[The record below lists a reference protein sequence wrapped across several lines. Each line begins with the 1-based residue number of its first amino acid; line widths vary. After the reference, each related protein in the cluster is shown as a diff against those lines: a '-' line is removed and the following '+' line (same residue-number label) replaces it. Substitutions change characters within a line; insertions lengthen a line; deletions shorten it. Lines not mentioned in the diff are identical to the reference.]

1 MGYGKSSGV
10 DVINYSYIIKDD
22 TLNILASR
30 LDKKIIEFYDNK
42 FNHSWYLIDLLVDL
56 KNNNL
61 HEDKDYSDSFLRT
74 KEWVIKNHPELML

>member
-1 MGYGKSSGV
+1 M
-10 DVINYSYIIKDD
+10 NYSYLIKDD
-22 TLNILASR
+22 KLNILTSR

-56 KNNNL
+56 KNHNL
-61 HEDKDYSDSFLRT
+61 HDDNKYLDSFLRT